1 LGRILGA
8 IGPNE
13 VAGMKAK
20 FFRTPADF
28 RAWLEER
35 HARSSE
41 LLVGFYKRESG
52 KPSITWHES
61 VGEALCFGW
70 IDGVRRRVDEM
81 SYTVRFTPRKPGS
94 TWSTVNIE
102 RVKTLAAEGRMQ
114 PAGSRAYQAR
124 RSNKS
129 GVYSYEQRPEQLVPP
144 YAGMLARHPAAKK
157 FFSAQAPSYRRA
169 AIWWVIS
176 AKQEETRLRRAG
188 TLIELSAQGKWIPQF
203 LRKPSRR

>member
-1 LGRILGA
+1 MERILGA
-8 IGPNE
+8 ISQNE

-28 RAWLEER
+28 RAWLEKH

-70 IDGVRRRVDEM
+70 IDGVRRRIDEV
-81 SYTVRFTPRKPGS
+81 SYTIRFTPRKPAS
-94 TWSTVNIE
+94 TWSTGNIE
-102 RVKTLAAEGRMQ
+102 RVKNLAAEGRMQ
-114 PAGSRAYQAR
+114 PAGSIAYESR

-157 FFSAQAPSYRRA
+157 FFAAQASSYRRA
-169 AIWWVIS
+169 TIWWVIS
-176 AKQEETRLRRAG
+176 AKQEETRLRRARG
-188 TLIELSAQGKWIPQF
+188 LIELSAQRKVIPQF
-203 LRKPSRR
+203 LRKPGRR

>member
-1 LGRILGA
+1 
-8 IGPNE
+8 
-13 VAGMKAK
+13 MKAK

-28 RAWLEER
+28 REWLEKH
-35 HARSSE
+35 HARSLE

-52 KPSITWHES
+52 KPSITWRES

-70 IDGVRRRVDEM
+70 IDGVRRRVDEV
-81 SYTVRFTPRKPGS
+81 SYTIRFTPRKPGS

-102 RVKTLAAEGRMQ
+102 RVKNLAAEGRMQ
-114 PAGSRAYQAR
+114 PAGSRAYEAR
-124 RSNKS
+124 RSIKS

-144 YAGMLARHPAAKK
+144 YADMLARHPAAKK
-157 FFSAQAPSYRRA
+157 FFAAQASSYRRA

-176 AKQEETRLRRAG
+176 AKQDETRLRRAR

>member
-1 LGRILGA
+1 LERILGA
-8 IGPNE
+8 IGQNE

-28 RAWLEER
+28 RAWLEKH

-41 LLVGFYKRESG
+41 LLVGFYKRESD

-70 IDGVRRRVDEM
+70 IDGVRRSVDEV
-81 SYTVRFTPRKPGS
+81 SYTIRFTPRKPGS

-102 RVKTLAAEGRMQ
+102 RVKNLAAEGRMQ
-114 PAGSRAYQAR
+114 PAGSRAYEAR

-144 YAGMLARHPAAKK
+144 YAGMLARHPSAKK
-157 FFSAQAPSYRRA
+157 FFAAQASSYRRA

-176 AKQEETRLRRAG
+176 AKQEETRLRRAR

>member
-1 LGRILGA
+1 
-8 IGPNE
+8 
-13 VAGMKAK
+13 MKAT

-28 RAWLEER
+28 QAWLEKH

-41 LLVGFYKRESG
+41 LLVGLYKRESG

-70 IDGVRRRVDEM
+70 IDGVRRRVDEV
-81 SYTVRFTPRKPGS
+81 SYTIRFTPRKPGS

-102 RVKTLAAEGRMQ
+102 RVKSLAAEGRMQ
-114 PAGSRAYQAR
+114 PAGSRAYEGR

-157 FFSAQAPSYRRA
+157 FFAAQAPSYRRA

-176 AKQEETRLRRAG
+176 AKQEETRLRRAR

>member
-1 LGRILGA
+1 LERILGA
-8 IGPNE
+8 IGQKE

-28 RAWLEER
+28 RAWLEKH

-61 VGEALCFGW
+61 VSEALCFGW
-70 IDGVRRRVDEM
+70 IDGVRRRVDEV
-81 SYTVRFTPRKPGS
+81 SYTIRITPRKPGS

-102 RVKTLAAEGRMQ
+102 RVKNLAAEGRMQ
-114 PAGSRAYQAR
+114 PAGSRAYEAR

-129 GVYSYEQRPEQLVPP
+129 GVYSYEQRLEQLVPP

-157 FFSAQAPSYRRA
+157 FFAAQASSYRRA

-176 AKQEETRLRRAG
+176 AKQEETRLRRTR

>member
-1 LGRILGA
+1 
-8 IGPNE
+8 
-13 VAGMKAK
+13 MKAK

-28 RAWLEER
+28 RAWLEKH

-41 LLVGFYKRESG
+41 LLVGLYKRESG
-52 KPSITWHES
+52 KPSITWRES

-70 IDGVRRRVDEM
+70 IDGVRRRVDEA
-81 SYTVRFTPRKPGS
+81 SYTIRFTPRKPGS
-94 TWSTVNIE
+94 TWSTVNLK
-102 RVKTLAAEGRMQ
+102 RVKSLVAAGRMQ
-114 PAGSRAYQAR
+114 PAGSRAYEAR
-124 RSNKS
+124 RSDKS

-157 FFSAQAPSYRRA
+157 FFAAQASSYRRA

>member
-1 LGRILGA
+1 LESILGA
-8 IGPNE
+8 MCQNE

-28 RAWLEER
+28 RAWLEKH
-35 HARSSE
+35 HARSLE

-52 KPSITWHES
+52 KPSITWRES

-70 IDGVRRRVDEM
+70 IDGVRRRVDEV
-81 SYTVRFTPRKPGS
+81 SYTIRFTPRKPGS

-102 RVKTLAAEGRMQ
+102 RAKNLAAEGRMQ
-114 PAGSRAYQAR
+114 PAGSRAYEAR

-129 GVYSYEQRPEQLVPP
+129 GVYSYEQRPDQLVPP
-144 YAGMLARHPAAKK
+144 YAGMLARRPAAKK
-157 FFSAQAPSYRRA
+157 FFAVQAPSYRRA

-176 AKQEETRLRRAG
+176 AKQDETRLRRAR
-188 TLIELSAQGKWIPQF
+188 TLIGLSAQGKWIPQF
-203 LRKPSRR
+203 VRKPSRR